1 MKNPL
6 PLRCKIQPFKSR
18 EREDGEMITRMDW
31 MLDKENFVH
40 TDGLHDRDKGDY
52 SGTWNPAAS
61 PKSNEYR

>member
-1 MKNPL
+1 
-6 PLRCKIQPFKSR
+6 
-18 EREDGEMITRMDW
+18 MITRMDW